1 MKLRNLII
9 YFLFIILFTNQS
21 YGKWVDGNFALIQGL
36 DKITA
41 RIKTLKINV
50 GERKSFGILN
60 ILIKRCVFS
69 KPTETP
75 EAIAYLSVYENKEKQ
90 LNLNKKNYVFEGW
103 MFASSPALNAMEH
116 PVYDLSLISCKKS
129 RSTIKGSLPK

>member
-1 MKLRNLII
+1 MKLINLII
-9 YFLFIILFTNQS
+9 YLSFMILFTSQS

-75 EAIAYLSVYENKEKQ
+75 ESIAYLSVYEKKEKQ
-90 LNLNKKNYVFEGW
+90 SNLDKTNYVFEGW
-103 MFASSPALNAMEH
+103 MFASSPALNALEH

-129 RSTIKGSLPK
+129 RTTLKGSLSK